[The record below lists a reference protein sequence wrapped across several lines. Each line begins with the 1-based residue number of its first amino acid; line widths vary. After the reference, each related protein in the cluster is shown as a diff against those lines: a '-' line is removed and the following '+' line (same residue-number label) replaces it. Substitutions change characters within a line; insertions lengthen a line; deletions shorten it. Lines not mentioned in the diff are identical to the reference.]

1 MLINKRRNSD
11 PAPAVNNGDLDISA
25 PRQTE
30 KTATELC
37 SFAIIWWSFLGLVRF
52 FKVDGIWGPEGGVS
66 RRMVEKKLKLWRIA
80 NINWISFFIKVNL
93 PYILWVTAYNTSF
106 LLFYLGLDMWIFSG
120 GNSRGEKITKH
131 HKKADAPPPP
141 PRPPA
146 QQIQFGNPPPLLD
159 LINRHSLAIFLLVNM
174 FFPFDFNI
182 IIMITLIYYLIL

>member
-1 MLINKRRNSD
+1 
-11 PAPAVNNGDLDISA
+11 
-25 PRQTE
+25 
-30 KTATELC
+30 
-37 SFAIIWWSFLGLVRF
+37 
-52 FKVDGIWGPEGGVS
+52 
-66 RRMVEKKLKLWRIA
+66 
-80 NINWISFFIKVNL
+80 
-93 PYILWVTAYNTSF
+93 
-106 LLFYLGLDMWIFSG
+106 MWIFSG

-159 LINRHSLAIFLLVNM
+159 LINKHSLAIFLLVNM